1 MVEYNYICQLGGINM
16 KQTRRAR
23 MVNETKMKVNKD
35 YYTIEK
41 LVFDITG
48 LSKDDMSYEGEKRNI
63 RSMINILGIF
73 LNSSKEDLGI
83 KNNQVRIPTESYE
96 KYLDFYSRVYKSNIN
111 GVSMQS
117 IMNKYNKGQEPT
129 NDDLREIAIVFGE
142 LVKDQY
148 QNDLVGQIII
158 PWIEDRIKTQYVEK
172 ARETYDEIS
181 NAVEYDL
188 QRISLIFSPEKQV
201 KALMLYKI
209 YFNQVRDQVMNF
221 IEEVI
226 EEGAVERQFFDML
239 LFPKEKRKIE
249 DIVVVRDILM
259 KMVEAEDIQSQNII
273 RFFEDLIERNR

>member
-1 MVEYNYICQLGGINM
+1 M

-142 LVKDQY
+142 LVKDEY

-226 EEGAVERQFFDML
+226 EEGAVDRQFFDML